1 MTLVLK
7 SGPELEPISQA
18 VAKSHLRVSHDE
30 DDNLISGLITSARLT
45 VEAVTRSALIT
56 QSWSFILDEWG
67 EGRTLQLPLAPV
79 VSLDA
84 IGLWNDAGEKTD
96 VGTTFCHLGKGAPA
110 KIALNR
116 GQRWPTSLRETDGI
130 YIDFTAGYGDD
141 IDDVPAPL
149 RQAILQLIAHWY
161 ENRGEASLSDLT
173 MPVPASVGELVG
185 PYRQMHL

>member
-7 SGPELEPISQA
+7 RGPELEPISQA
-18 VAKSHLRVSHDE
+18 VAKSHLRVSYDE

-56 QSWSFILDEWG
+56 QSWSLILDEWG
-67 EGRTLQLPLAPV
+67 EGRMLQLPLAPI

-84 IGLWNDAGEKTD
+84 ISLWNEAGEKNQI
-96 VGTTFCHLGKGAPA
+96 GMTFCHLGQGAPA
-110 KIALNR
+110 KLSLNR
-116 GQRWPTSLRETDGI
+116 GQRWPTPLRDTDGI
-130 YIDFTAGYGDD
+130 CIDFTAGFGGD
-141 IDDVPAPL
+141 IGDVPAPL